1 MWFSTCWQYISILI
15 ECTKCKRMEGREEG
29 GREGEREGGRGGGGE
44 GGRKG
49 SRREEGK
56 MGSIYLSTENVS
68 VEPLLTTFPALSS
81 SFHKWSSNLV
91 RQSTNTNCLL
101 CCSWAKFTP
110 WNKPVTLCMPSSV
123 PVAWLQPDT
132 IYLITLEKTCKSKS
146 GTDILGV
153 SLVMS

>member
-1 MWFSTCWQYISILI
+1 
-15 ECTKCKRMEGREEG
+15 MEGREEG

-81 SFHKWSSNLV
+81 SFHK
-91 RQSTNTNCLL
+91 
-101 CCSWAKFTP
+101 
-110 WNKPVTLCMPSSV
+110 
-123 PVAWLQPDT
+123 
-132 IYLITLEKTCKSKS
+132 
-146 GTDILGV
+146 
-153 SLVMS
+153 